1 MRRRDFVVASLAS
14 LLSPTGFVGAARAS
28 YPDRAVRLIIPR
40 GAGGVLDVVGRH
52 WCNRIAA
59 LLGSSVYIENIAG
72 AGGMIGMA
80 SAAKANPDGFTLLLG
95 STSDLVLT
103 PLQQSKLSFDADRDF
118 QTVSM
123 LAVSVGAIAVH
134 AGLPVNTLQ
143 ELIAYAKANPDK
155 LNYASV
161 GAGTMSHLINEQF
174 RQLAGLPEVQ
184 HVPYKSGA
192 TAFNDLVSGV
202 IQVQGIFV
210 TTPTIELHR
219 AGKIKILAAA
229 SPQRVPAASEIPTT
243 AEAGM
248 PNFIAEMSFAI
259 FAPRGTPE
267 AVIRTLHTKTQ
278 EILSDAEFGQTL
290 LNAGFVP
297 IHGSTPASTAE
308 HFARERKRWLPIL
321 ASLGLKQG

>member
-1 MRRRDFVVASLAS
+1 MRRRDFLAASLAS
-14 LLSPTGFVGAARAS
+14 LAPTGFVRSARAS

-59 LLGSSVYIENIAG
+59 SLGGSVYIENIAG

-80 SAAKANPDGFTLLLG
+80 NAAKATPDGYTFLLG
-95 STSDLVLT
+95 STSDVVLT
-103 PLQQSKLSFDADRDF
+103 PLQHRKLAFDIDRDF

-123 LAVSVGAIAVH
+123 LAVSVGGIGVH
-134 AGLPVNTLQ
+134 GGLPVNTLQ
-143 ELIAYAKANPDK
+143 ELIAYAKANPGK

-161 GAGTMSHLINEQF
+161 GSGTMSHLINEQF
-174 RQLAGLPEVQ
+174 RQLAGLPEIQ

-202 IQVQGIFV
+202 VQVQGLFI

-229 SPQRVPAASEIPTT
+229 SPKRVPAAPDIPTT

-248 PNFIAEMSFAI
+248 PNFVAEMSFAI
-259 FAPRGTPE
+259 FAPHGTPD
-267 AVIRTLHTKTQ
+267 AIVQTLYTKTQ
-278 EILSDAEFGQTL
+278 EILSNAEFGKSL

-297 IHGSTPASTAE
+297 VQGSTPASTSK
-308 HFARERKRWLPIL
+308 HFAQERARWQPIL

>member
-1 MRRRDFVVASLAS
+1 MRRRDFIAASLAS
-14 LLSPTGFVGAARAS
+14 LAPAGFVRAARAS

-52 WCNRIAA
+52 WCNRISAS
-59 LLGSSVYIENIAG
+59 LGSSVYIENIAG

-80 SAAKANPDGFTLLLG
+80 NAAKAPPDGYTFLLG
-95 STSDLVLT
+95 STSDVVLT
-103 PLQQSKLSFDADRDF
+103 PLQQRKLSFDADRDF
-118 QTVSM
+118 QPVSM
-123 LAVSVGAIAVH
+123 LAISVGAVGVLG
-134 AGLPVNTLQ
+134 GLPVNTLE
-143 ELIAYAKANPDK
+143 ELIAYAKTNPDK

-161 GAGTMSHLINEQF
+161 GSATMSHLINEQF
-174 RQLAGLPEVQ
+174 RQLAGLPGIQ

-202 IQVQGIFV
+202 VQVQGLFV
-210 TTPTIELHR
+210 TTPTIALHR

-229 SPQRVPAASEIPTT
+229 SPKRVPAAPEIPTT

-248 PNFIAEMSFAI
+248 PDFVAEMSFAI
-259 FAPRGTPE
+259 FAPRGTPDAIVE
-267 AVIRTLHTKTQ
+267 TMHTKTQ
-278 EILSDAEFGQTL
+278 EILADAEFGQSL

-297 IHGSTPASTAE
+297 VQGSTPALTTE
-308 HFARERKRWLPIL
+308 HFVRERARWQPIL

>member
-1 MRRRDFVVASLAS
+1 MRRRDFVLASLAS
-14 LLSPTGFVGAARAS
+14 LAPAGFARSARAS
-28 YPDRAVRLIIPR
+28 YPDRAIRLIIPR
-40 GAGGVLDVVGRH
+40 GAGGVLDGVGRH

-59 LLGSSVYIENIAG
+59 SLGSSVYIENIAG

-80 SAAKANPDGFTLLLG
+80 NAAKANPDGYTLLLG
-95 STSDLVLT
+95 STSDVVLI
-103 PLQQSKLSFDADRDF
+103 PLQQRKLPFDAHRDF

-123 LAVSVGAIAVH
+123 LAVSVGAIGVH
-134 AGLPVNTLQ
+134 GGLPVNSLQ

-174 RQLAGLPEVQ
+174 RQLAGLPEIQ

-192 TAFNDLVSGV
+192 TAFNDLVAGV
-202 IQVQGIFV
+202 VQVQGLFV

-219 AGKIKILAAA
+219 AGKIKILAVA
-229 SPQRVPAASEIPTT
+229 SPKRVAAAPEIPTT

-259 FAPRGTPE
+259 FVPHGTPD
-267 AVIRTLHTKTQ
+267 AIIRMLHAKTQ
-278 EILSDAEFGQTL
+278 DILADAEYGQTL
-290 LNAGFVP
+290 VNAGFEPVQ
-297 IHGSTPASTAE
+297 GSTPPSTAE
-308 HFARERKRWLPIL
+308 QFVRERARWQPIL
-321 ASLGLKQG
+321 ASLGLKEG

>member
-1 MRRRDFVVASLAS
+1 MRRRDFLAASLAS
-14 LLSPTGFVGAARAS
+14 LAPTGFVRSARAS

-52 WCNRIAA
+52 WCNRISAS
-59 LLGSSVYIENIAG
+59 LGSSVYIENIAG

-80 SAAKANPDGFTLLLG
+80 NAAKAPPDGYTFLLG
-95 STSDLVLT
+95 STSDVVLT
-103 PLQQSKLSFDADRDF
+103 PLQQRKMSFDADRDF

-134 AGLPVNTLQ
+134 GGLPVNTLQ

-161 GAGTMSHLINEQF
+161 GSGTMSHLINEQF

-202 IQVQGIFV
+202 VQVQGLFV

-229 SPQRVPAASEIPTT
+229 SSKRVPAAPEVPTT

-248 PNFIAEMSFAI
+248 PNFVAEMSFAI
-259 FAPRGTPE
+259 FAPHGTPD
-267 AVIRTLHTKTQ
+267 AIVQTLHSKTQ
-278 EILSDAEFGQTL
+278 ELLSDAEFGKTL

-297 IHGSTPASTAE
+297 VQGSTPASTAE
-308 HFARERKRWLPIL
+308 HFAGERTRWQPIL